1 MQNLQEEPMLHQVQI
16 KMVYV
21 CQSCSETIKETQI
34 KHRVIC
40 PYCSSRVLFKA
51 RSISNKPVK
60 AR

>member
-1 MQNLQEEPMLHQVQI
+1 MLHQVQI

-21 CQSCSETIKETQI
+21 CQNCSESIKETQI

-51 RSISNKPVK
+51 RSVSNKPVK